1 MVGKG
6 PSLGA
11 GGLICTA
18 RRHRRLRVK
27 VSGTAEMPR
36 LSVCRTGIHIY
47 AQLIDDVKGVTLAS
61 ASTTEKAMREQ
72 KLAANIKSAQVIGKT
87 IAERGLE
94 RQMKKV
100 VFDRGGFKYHGVVKA
115 LADAAR
121 EAGLEF

>member
-1 MVGKG
+1 MGK
-6 PSLGA
+6 LTKKQA
-11 GGLICTA
+11 KD

-27 VSGTAEMPR
+27 VSGTAEVPR
-36 LSVCRTGIHIY
+36 LSVCRTGMHIY
-47 AQLIDDVKGVTLAS
+47 AQLIDDEKGITLAS
-61 ASTTEKAMREQ
+61 ASTIEKAMREQ

>member
-1 MVGKG
+1 MGK
-6 PSLGA
+6 LTKKEA
-11 GGLICTA
+11 KN

-27 VSGTAEMPR
+27 VSGTAAMPR
-36 LSVCRTGIHIY
+36 LSVCRTGMHIY
-47 AQLIDDVKGVTLAS
+47 TQLIDDEKGITLAS

-72 KLAANIKSAQVIGKT
+72 KLSANIKSAQVIGKT
-87 IAERGLE
+87 IAERALE

>member
-1 MVGKG
+1 MGK
-6 PSLGA
+6 LTKKQA
-11 GGLICTA
+11 KD

-27 VSGTAEMPR
+27 VSGTAEVPR

-47 AQLIDDVKGVTLAS
+47 AQLIDDEKGVTLAS
-61 ASTTEKAMREQ
+61 ASTTEKVMREQ
-72 KLAANIKSAQVIGKT
+72 KLTANIKSAQVIGK
-87 IAERGLE
+87 
-94 RQMKKV
+94 MKKV